1 MSAPTDGVAQVEA
14 FLATVQQPHR
24 ATLDA
29 VRATLR
35 TILPTATECL
45 KYGMPCFVVDGKG
58 VAAYAAFKQ
67 HCSYFPMSGGVL
79 AAAGSLLDGYV
90 TTSGSLHFAI
100 DRPLPVK
107 VVRRLVQ
114 LRLDE
119 IAAAAEAKRARSTK
133 R

>member
-1 MSAPTDGVAQVEA
+1 MTATADGVAQVEA
-14 FLATVQQPHR
+14 FLAAVQQPHR
-24 ATLDA
+24 STLLA
-29 VRATLR
+29 LRATLR
-35 TILPTATECL
+35 RVLPTATECL

-79 AAAGSLLDGYV
+79 AAAGPLLDGYV
-90 TTSGSLHFAI
+90 TTSGSLHFPI

-107 VVRRLVQ
+107 VVRRLVR